1 MMRGAIA
8 MHVEGIRADEEDIPV
23 AEPNEVAKYLAL
35 NRSYL
40 AFNPG
45 RHRAPS
51 ACRLGY

>member
-35 NRSYL
+35 NRSCL